1 MLKLVACFNPRT
13 RTGCDYL
20 PIGIFYPE
28 SSFNPR
34 TRTGCDGADGR
45 DSCPGRF
52 NPRTRTGC
60 DKFPCYGLHRL
71 YSFNPRTRTGCD
83 APPSLGYLRDGR
95 FQSTH
100 PHGVRL
106 SISTACSSPLRFN
119 PRTRTG
125 CDCFSSQSL
134 VKPIVSIHAPA
145 RGATNL
151 KVLDG
156 VKISFQSTHPHG
168 VRRLVRLNYILYKK
182 FQSTHPHGVRQ
193 R

>member
-1 MLKLVACFNPRT
+1 MGCDRCFNSGFSGYFLFQSTQPHGVQQR
-13 RTGCDYL
+13 
-20 PIGIFYPE
+20 F
-28 SSFNPR
+28 
-34 TRTGCDGADGR
+34 
-45 DSCPGRF
+45 SCLGPLHSRF
-52 NPRTRTGC
+52 NPAPARGATTRVLLEFML
-60 DKFPCYGLHRL
+60 D
-71 YSFNPRTRTGCD
+71 SFNPRTRTGCD